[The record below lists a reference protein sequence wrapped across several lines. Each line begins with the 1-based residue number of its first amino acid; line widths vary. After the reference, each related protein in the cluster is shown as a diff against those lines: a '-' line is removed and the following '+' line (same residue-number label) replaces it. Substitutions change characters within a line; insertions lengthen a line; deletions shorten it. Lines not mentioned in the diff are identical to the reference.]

1 MVSKHFTTEPIL
13 PSSGMLCIYKTDQRK
28 LMVLASQC
36 CHNKIPQTEQLKTEI
51 CPFEVLGLE
60 FQNPGWLRTPG
71 AVGGNLF
78 HASLLASGGC
88 HQTLAPLACR
98 YIISISASIFTQ
110 HSPCVSPLCL
120 CPNCPLL
127 IRISHQ
133 IRPSLNHLDLILA

>member
-1 MVSKHFTTEPIL
+1 MVPKHLTTEPIL

-28 LMVLASQC
+28 TYGISFLVPATTGTS

-88 HQTLAPLACR
+88 H
-98 YIISISASIFTQ
+98 
-110 HSPCVSPLCL
+110 
-120 CPNCPLL
+120 
-127 IRISHQ
+127 
-133 IRPSLNHLDLILA
+133 